1 MNKSFQCRL
10 LALTAV
16 AILLGGCSRNQSSL
30 TQNATVAVE
39 GDVDS
44 FNPLFAEEQVSVS
57 INELMFPR
65 LLNADFDARQGEL
78 VYAPYLAKSWEYS
91 ADGKDITFRL
101 RTDAR
106 WSDGVRVTAEDVRF
120 SFMLYADTAVGSVR
134 QSNMQSLRKF
144 EGKADVGRAV
154 VALNDSTVVVH
165 FDRQS
170 PSQLFDIGVPLVPHH
185 IFSAI
190 PKTELRTHP
199 VNRSPVTSGPFR
211 LGSWSPMQEI
221 VLTSSKDMGEEMAAK
236 LEKLIFKILPDPRG
250 RLAQLESGEVDVV
263 AGLRPEDAKRLDQ
276 NANLKIHSA
285 VGRDYDFIGWNNIDP
300 VAFEKS
306 GGTAVVPHKLFGNP
320 SIRRALTLGINRQE
334 IVAAYLGKFGEESIG
349 GVSPLF
355 KWAYND
361 TITPLQYDRSAAKA
375 LLEREGWR
383 DSDGDGVL
391 DRGGVKFSFSLML
404 ASGNQLRDVIA
415 TVIQRQ
421 LKELKIEMRIEQV
434 ERGTFWNS
442 LIARKYDAWFAGF
455 SVPLQMRLDDLWGS
469 DLRRYPF
476 NLAGFR
482 NKRVDEILAATQSFR
497 KESDGAPLWKEFQVI
512 VHNEQPYTF
521 LFWIHNIVAVN
532 NRLKNTHIGELGV
545 THKAWEW
552 TVSQ

>member
-16 AILLGGCSRNQSSL
+16 IMVLGGCSRNQSPV
-30 TQNATVAVE
+30 THQATVAVE

-44 FNPLFAEEQVSVS
+44 FNPLYAEEQVSVS
-57 INELMFPR
+57 INELIFPR
-65 LLNADFDARQGEL
+65 LLNADFEAGRGEL
-78 VYAPYLAKSWEYS
+78 VYAPYLAKRWEYS
-91 ADGKDITFRL
+91 ADGKAITFHL
-101 RTDAR
+101 RTDAQ

-120 SFMLYADTAVGSVR
+120 SFILYADTAVGSVR
-134 QSNMQSLRKF
+134 QSNTQSFRKH
-144 EGKADVGRAV
+144 EGKADAGRAV
-154 VALNDSTVVVH
+154 EAVNDSTVVIH
-165 FDRQS
+165 FERQS
-170 PSQLFDIGVPLVPHH
+170 PSQLFDIGVPLVPQH
-185 IFSAI
+185 IFSVI
-190 PKTELRTHP
+190 PKKELRTHAI
-199 VNRSPVTSGPFR
+199 NKSPVTCGPFR
-211 LGSWSPMQEI
+211 LASWSPMQEI
-221 VLTSSKDMGEEMAAK
+221 VLTSSEDLGKDMAAK

-250 RLAQLESGEVDVV
+250 RIAQLESGEVDVV
-263 AGLRPEDAKRLDQ
+263 AGLRPEDAKRLEQ
-276 NANLKIHSA
+276 NTSLNILSA

-300 VAFEKS
+300 VSYEKS
-306 GGTAVVPHKLFGNP
+306 GGSAIVPHKFFGTAAV
-320 SIRRALTLGINRQE
+320 RRALTMAINREE

-361 TITPLQYDRSAAKA
+361 TITPLQYDKEAARA
-375 LLEREGWR
+375 LLEQEGWR

-391 DRGGVKFSFSLML
+391 ERSGTEFSFTLKL

-421 LKELKIEMRIEQV
+421 LKELKIDMRIEQV

-455 SVPLQMRLDDLWGS
+455 SVPLQMRLDDLWAS

-482 NKRVDEILAATQSFR
+482 NNRVDEILAATQYVR
-497 KESDGAPLWKEFQVI
+497 KESDGAPMWKEFQVI

-532 NRLKNTHIGELGV
+532 SRLKNTHIGELGV